1 MNPFPHT
8 QVSRGLIPVAGVVL
22 LLGGCAPGESGG
34 LTNQLQDLVSS
45 ITAPYALLNLDT
57 GAVTYSNTVTA
68 PASTPAYRNQAM
80 VFRRVGSGTQECF
93 VSICEVTQAHW
104 DKIDPPRLNNSN
116 IPIPRPWEEIHTNV
130 VPASARDPDRPVYG
144 IDLDTANTVL
154 AAWGPGTARLS
165 VPTPA
170 QWHLAAGTTAG
181 WTWGAGTTQEQ
192 LVANAWVNETIGSTR
207 GPRDVGTKAASSLGF
222 YDLHGNV
229 WEWTSDGSMRGG
241 SWQDN
246 WQSSRAEAAP
256 GVAEGITP
264 EMTHALVGLRLVLI
278 P

>member
-1 MNPFPHT
+1 MKSFPHT
-8 QVSRGLIPVAGVVL
+8 QVRRGLIPVAGVVL
-22 LLGGCAPGESGG
+22 LLGGCAPGSGGG
-34 LTNQLQDLVSS
+34 LTNQLQNLVSS

-57 GAVTYSNTVTA
+57 GAVTYSNTVTP
-68 PASTPAYRNQAM
+68 PASTPAYRDQTV

-93 VSICEVTQAHW
+93 VSVCEVTQAQW
-104 DKIDPPRLNNSN
+104 ARLDAST
-116 IPIPRPWEEIHTNV
+116 PWMDIHVNV

-144 IDLDTANTVL
+144 IDLTTANTVL
-154 AAWGPGTARLS
+154 AAWAPGRARLS
-165 VPTPA
+165 VPTAA

-181 WTWGAGTTQEQ
+181 WTWGAGATQEQ
-192 LVANAWVNETIGSTR
+192 LVANAWVNETIGDDQ
-207 GPRDVGTKAASSLGF
+207 GPRDVGTKSASSLGF

-229 WEWTSDGSMRGG
+229 WEWTSDGSMHGG
-241 SWQDN
+241 SWQDS
-246 WQSSRAEAAP
+246 WRSSRAEAAP